1 MKTIG
6 PIIFGEVLFD
16 CFPDGSAVLGGA
28 PFNVY
33 AHLGRMGLD
42 PLMITRV
49 GEDER
54 GNQLLAAM
62 GERNLHTEGVQS
74 DPSRFTGEVVV
85 TIDEEGH
92 PQFDI
97 RLGQAWDGIDAD
109 EALGNLAGQQPSML
123 YCGTLAL
130 RSETSRKACLRILE
144 ETEADL
150 FLDVN
155 LRDPWWER
163 PLVDQLLSK
172 ATWLK
177 CNEQEGEML
186 FGIKDE
192 YEGRSRLPEICR
204 NQGLRQLILTL
215 SERGAMVTDG
225 ENIWQAAPP
234 QDDRPFLDSVGAG
247 DACACGLI
255 EGILKRYDPETSI
268 HNALELA
275 NEICRTRGGVFPI

>member
-54 GNQLLAAM
+54 GNRLLAAM
-62 GERNLHTEGVQS
+62 GERNLRTEGVQS

-97 RLGQAWDGIDAD
+97 RLGQA
-109 EALGNLAGQQPSML
+109 
-123 YCGTLAL
+123 
-130 RSETSRKACLRILE
+130 
-144 ETEADL
+144 
-150 FLDVN
+150 
-155 LRDPWWER
+155 
-163 PLVDQLLSK
+163 LS
-172 ATWLK
+172 
-177 CNEQEGEML
+177 
-186 FGIKDE
+186 
-192 YEGRSRLPEICR
+192 
-204 NQGLRQLILTL
+204 LIH
-215 SERGAMVTDG
+215 
-225 ENIWQAAPP
+225 I
-234 QDDRPFLDSVGAG
+234 
-247 DACACGLI
+247 
-255 EGILKRYDPETSI
+255 
-268 HNALELA
+268 
-275 NEICRTRGGVFPI
+275 